1 MRKTLPAV
9 LGAGIFLTG
18 CSGFFQAQP
27 EMSFTYEES
36 DIKIACSRG
45 ATPSQA
51 AQLTDLIEK
60 IPQNKRT
67 VIAGQEMPRSI
78 ALTACL
84 RILGQVPETK

>member
-9 LGAGIFLTG
+9 ICAGIFLTG

-36 DIKIACSRG
+36 EIKIACSRG

-51 AQLTDLIEK
+51 AQLKDLIEE
-60 IPQNKRT
+60 ITANKNVVPT
-67 VIAGQEMPRSI
+67 EQKLPRSI
-78 ALTACL
+78 ALEACL
-84 RILGQVPETK
+84 RILGQVPETQ